1 MNLDEKI
8 IYAPETYQYTKF
20 ELNENDICKDPFEQ
34 FHKWFDEAKTVEDI
48 PESTTFSTSRL
59 PSGRVSS
66 RVVLLKELDHEGF
79 VIYSNW
85 DNSKKLKDF
94 ESNKYAALN
103 FFWKKYQRQV
113 RVEGIMKNVPYEQSN
128 QYFQSRPRGSQIGAW
143 SSPQSSIINSRQEL
157 EKKVQE
163 STNKF
168 GDEEIKC
175 PEFWGGVK
183 IIPLEI
189 EFWQGR
195 NSRLHDRLTF
205 IRDSEND
212 SWTLK
217 RLAP

>member
-1 MNLDEKI
+1 MNLDQKI

-20 ELNENDICKDPFEQ
+20 ELIEEDISNDPFEQ
-34 FHKWFDEAKTVEDI
+34 FHKWFDEAKTNEDI
-48 PESTTFSTSRL
+48 PESTTFSTARL

-79 VIYSNW
+79 VVYSNW
-85 DNSKKLKDF
+85 KTSKKLKDF
-94 ESNKYAALN
+94 ETNKYASLN

-113 RVEGIMKNVPYEQSN
+113 RVEGIMKKVSYEQSN

-143 SSPQSSIINSRQEL
+143 SSPQSSVIDNRQVL
-157 EKKVQE
+157 EDKVQQ
-163 STNKF
+163 STDKF
-168 GDEEIKC
+168 GDNEIKC
-175 PEFWGGVK
+175 PEFWGGIK

-205 IRDSEND
+205 VRESEQD
-212 SWTLK
+212 EWKLK